1 MKAITSRGSYA
12 ALLSAL
18 VLGCALGAC
27 AAASKSPQTAAPAAM
42 EPLGER
48 ASDPRT
54 EIDRLWDEIAMWQG
68 QGSATGEDAS
78 DPVSMSSGAEGAGGS
93 EGAGGAGGTGTM
105 RGSERGAE
113 RAAGLC
119 PDQGEGAAPLCSDV
133 CVLAGSICDNADSIC
148 RIAGDLAGDTWAEGR
163 CQKAR
168 TACERATERCCACR
182 RGERPAG
189 D

>member
-27 AAASKSPQTAAPAAM
+27 AVSSKSHKTAAPAAM
-42 EPLGER
+42 EPFG
-48 ASDPRT
+48 ASDPRA
-54 EIDRLWDEIAMWQG
+54 EIDRLWEEIASWQG
-68 QGSATGEDAS
+68 QGGAAAADAAESVPMSAGSQGVEG
-78 DPVSMSSGAEGAGGS
+78 MRGAE
-93 EGAGGAGGTGTM
+93 

-113 RAAGLC
+113 RAAESC
-119 PDQGEGAAPLCSDV
+119 PDQGEGAAPLCRDV

-148 RIAGDLAGDTWAEGR
+148 RIAGDLAGDAWAEGK

-182 RGERPAG
+182 GGERPAR